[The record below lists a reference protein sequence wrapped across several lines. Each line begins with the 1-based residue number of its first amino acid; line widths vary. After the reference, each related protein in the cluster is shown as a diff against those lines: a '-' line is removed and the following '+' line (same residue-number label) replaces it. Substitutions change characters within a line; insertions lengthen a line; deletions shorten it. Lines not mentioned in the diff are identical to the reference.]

1 VELWEAWSWLAAAV
15 AAELLGTTALRWS
28 AVPGRAAAAGLT
40 VVAYAASYGM
50 FARAIEVIALG
61 VAYAVWAGGGTAAM
75 AVIGT
80 RLFGEELDRRAMS
93 AIALVVCGVVLL
105 QAGPG
110 A

>member
-1 VELWEAWSWLAAAV
+1 MELWQAWSWLAAAV

-28 AVPGRAAAAGLT
+28 TEPRRSGAAALT
-40 VVAYAASYGM
+40 VLAYAASYGM

-80 RLFGEELDRRAMS
+80 RLFDEELDRRAIG
-93 AIALVVCGVVLL
+93 AIALVVGGVVLL
-105 QAGPG
+105 QFGPG